1 MDPHDA
7 DQERRGCVSPSRHPT
22 EGCPRLADELRMDDG
37 TLADV
42 RELRE
47 RSDDGPVRRGDDGP
61 AVRRVRRSSRGHDA
75 RRGAETHSELEG
87 GPGDGRARLA
97 PYPAVQLHRR
107 ALHTGGDAVPNVPR
121 GVPPDRRILRRAGGR
136 RRFPP
141 RVGRAAVRSIAVPPP
156 RLRPRLRDS
165 RRGPSDFPWR
175 IVPRSA
181 IDRPLDRAVELRQ
194 RRRVLRPRPERPA
207 RRSTPASRRP
217 ARASREWLL
226 SPSRENRRHDQH
238 QRCEDKLR
246 GDPERP
252 QERQGLR
259 RQADRSRPRR
269 LWAAPARR
277 VRRPARSTAPRIP
290 YAPCGTPPRVSAIH
304 QGEPESVVGPCRGR
318 GPGVGTPA
326 SRTGENPDDGGTPE
340 RLRGPGGTR
349 LSFGPITDGLWALRT
364 REPQHRWDV
373 VERAVR
379 APD

>member
-1 MDPHDA
+1 RAVITVDSYI
-7 DQERRGCVSPSRHPT
+7 R
-22 EGCPRLADELRMDDG
+22 DG
-37 TLADV
+37 KEHAIYSKV
-42 RELRE
+42 VE
-47 RSDDGPVRRGDDGP
+47 S
-61 AVRRVRRSSRGHDA
+61 
-75 RRGAETHSELEG
+75 G
-87 GPGDGRARLA
+87 GPRAIVIPRIGGRARLVREDDMMWA
-97 PYPAVQLHRR
+97 DFLSDREAYVAVPCRPGDHTNILFSSGPTPDPIVQLHRG
-107 ALHTGGDAVPNVPR
+107 ALHAGGDGVPDVPR
-121 GVPPDRRILRRAGGR
+121 GVPPRRRILWRDGGR
-136 RRFPP
+136 RRIHHRF
-141 RVGRAAVRSIAVPPP
+141 RRAAVRSIDVHHP

-165 RRGPSDFPWR
+165 RWGPSDFPWG

-194 RRRVLRPRPERPA
+194 RRRVLRRRPERPA

-277 VRRPARSTAPRIP
+277 VRRPARSTAPRIR

-349 LSFGPITDGLWALRT
+349 LSFGPITDGLWALRK